1 MVVIAFKN
9 KRFQTKAAQLRV
21 AGRAGRD
28 TEEEEGEE
36 DDDDDA
42 RYRVFLQESHAVTSE
57 IDFYILQHLEK
68 VAKRAPLLIFGQS
81 VATEKGGK
89 ELFK

>member
-21 AGRAGRD
+21 AGQAGRD
-28 TEEEEGEE
+28 TEEEEEEEE
-36 DDDDDA
+36 DV
-42 RYRVFLQESHAVTSE
+42 RCRVFLQESRAVTSE

-68 VAKRAPLLIFGQS
+68 SKKRRNELLFTNL
-81 VATEKGGK
+81 VKV
-89 ELFK
+89 